1 MHYLDIKVEGIDEN
15 GNSKSYK
22 LADFNGKNI
31 ILYFYPQ
38 DDTPVCT
45 QEAENFRDEMNEL
58 KEHAVVIGV
67 SSDDINSHIDFQ
79 KKHKLNFIMLADKLN
94 ELKNAFKEHT
104 KGVTNIHRATFILDK
119 NGDIVKVWEKVDIND
134 HIEEIKEFFKI
145 KN

>member
-1 MHYLDIKVEGIDEN
+1 MHYLDIEVEGIDEN
-15 GNSKSYK
+15 GNSKVYK
-22 LADFNGKNI
+22 LADFNGENI

-79 KKHKLNFIMLADKLN
+79 KKHKLNFIMLADKFN
-94 ELKNAFKEHT
+94 KLKNAFNEHA

-134 HIEEIKEFFKI
+134 HIEEIKEFFKS